1 MQPRADGLIPKKSPV
16 GEPRSVVSVCL
27 CALGTRE
34 ANAIRPYRPI
44 EEGGGRAQ
52 SLTPLGLG
60 TRRANAI
67 RPYPVTDRGRRR
79 AGTEICPSWSWH
91 TWGECHS
98 PLPHER

>member
-44 EEGGGRAQ
+44 EEGGGRTRR
-52 SLTPLGLG
+52 SVPPTLG
-60 TRRANAI
+60 TRGANAI
-67 RPYPVTDRGRRR
+67 RPYPTTDRIRRR
-79 AGTEICPSWSWH
+79 ADT
-91 TWGECHS
+91 
-98 PLPHER
+98 